1 MSPGSP
7 TPRDVEAQLA
17 VFKRGVVDLIE
28 ERELAERIERSLKTG
43 KPLRVK
49 FGMDPSSP
57 DLHVGHAIPLM
68 KLRAIQELG
77 HTIVLIVGDATAMVG
92 DPSGR
97 NKLRPQLTREEVESN
112 LQTYVEQVKKVV
124 DVSKAEVRRN
134 SEWFDGFRFQDFL
147 RLAGRMTVARMIER
161 DTFQKRM
168 KENEPIGIHEM
179 IYPLMQ
185 GWDSVMIHCD
195 LELGGT
201 DQLFNL
207 LRGRDLQ
214 REEGQEG
221 QICFTTP
228 LINGLDGRKMS
239 KSYGNSIGLTDE
251 PREMFINTMRIQ
263 DDAMRD
269 WYTLLTRVPIEEVER
284 RLAGDLR
291 DAKAELATEI
301 TAFFH
306 SRDLARA
313 AREAFDLQ
321 FRDHKAPDDLPVA
334 SWPKAAHEEGLGLA
348 NLLKEIGLEK
358 STSDARRN
366 IEQGGVK
373 FDGQVE
379 VDPKRIVHSQS
390 KDLLIQIGRRRW
402 VRLAS
407 ALAVSLGSN
416 VFVGTTGKF
425 LDATAVVPK
434 EFLRLRMGENAQY
447 PEGIVII
454 DCDIKDSTG
463 RHNVRVRENIADADS
478 PDIHVL
484 ATGKAV
490 EVRLTGGALV
500 IKVER
505 VDRDSPVL
513 PNWPLIRSAVS
524 KFQGVILEVTGEFCV
539 GTQRLSVTRE
549 RLNVGNVSLSGNV
562 FIQTGGLYLRP
573 NGIGF

>member
-1 MSPGSP
+1 MHPEVQ
-7 TPRDVEAQLA
+7 RQLA

-28 ERELAERIERSLKTG
+28 ERELAERIERSLRGK

-97 NKLRPQLTREEVESN
+97 NKLRPQLSREEVERN
-112 LQTYVEQVKKVV
+112 LATYVEQVKKVV

-134 SEWFDGFRFQDFL
+134 SEWFDEFGFQDFL
-147 RLAGRMTVARMIER
+147 KLAGRMTVARMIER

-185 GWDSVMIHCD
+185 GWDSVMIRCD

-228 LINGLDGRKMS
+228 LINGIDGRKMS
-239 KSYGNSIGLTDE
+239 KSYGNSIGLTE
-251 PREMFINTMRIQ
+251 SAKEMFGKTMRIQ

-269 WYTLLTRVPIEEVER
+269 WYTLLTSVPMEEVEK
-284 RLAGDLR
+284 RLAGDFR
-291 DAKAELATEI
+291 EAKAGLAEEV
-301 TAFFH
+301 ASFFH
-306 SRDLARA
+306 GREAAVA
-313 AREAFDLQ
+313 AREAFDRQ
-321 FRDHKAPDDLPVA
+321 FRDHEVPEDVPVVA
-334 SWPKAAHEEGLGLA
+334 WPKSAPAEGVALA
-348 NLLKEIGLEK
+348 NLLKDLGLEK

-373 FDGQVE
+373 LDGEIVR
-379 VDPKRIVHSQS
+379 DPKAVV
-390 KDLLIQIGRRRW
+390 KAPPKELLIQVGKRRF
-402 VRLAS
+402 A
-407 ALAVSLGSN
+407 
-416 VFVGTTGKF
+416 
-425 LDATAVVPK
+425 
-434 EFLRLRMGENAQY
+434 
-447 PEGIVII
+447 
-454 DCDIKDSTG
+454 
-463 RHNVRVRENIADADS
+463 RVRA
-478 PDIHVL
+478 
-484 ATGKAV
+484 
-490 EVRLTGGALV
+490 
-500 IKVER
+500 
-505 VDRDSPVL
+505 
-513 PNWPLIRSAVS
+513 
-524 KFQGVILEVTGEFCV
+524 
-539 GTQRLSVTRE
+539 
-549 RLNVGNVSLSGNV
+549 
-562 FIQTGGLYLRP
+562 
-573 NGIGF
+573 